1 MNYRNRIFYSLLAG
15 AILLGLL
22 TSGCGAIS
30 NPFVTKIKTGQLQG
44 VDITV
49 PMPEKNSSGVELN
62 LKFLAG
68 DLKLAPGEDENLA
81 SGKATFNA
89 EEFVPEVETVG
100 SSNSVSHGRLEI
112 KGIPSFPKDL
122 KNEWDLKIA
131 NVPLS
136 LKIWAGAYTG
146 RFELGGLSLEKLTI
160 EEQGSDVQGSFSKPN
175 NVVMSTF
182 DYTTGGSQL
191 ELKGLANA
199 NFEQMN
205 FTSGAGTYTLSFDGN
220 LQRDSNVT
228 IDTGA
233 STVNIIVPQGT
244 NATVTFEGGLS
255 SVLPDGSWVKNGDV
269 YTLSGSGPTL
279 NIVVKM
285 GVGTLNLKTM

>member
-1 MNYRNRIFYSLLAG
+1 MNYRNRIYYSLLAG
-15 AILLGLL
+15 ATFLALL
-22 TSGCGAIS
+22 TTGCGATN
-30 NPFVTKIKTGQLQG
+30 NPFVTKIKTGPSQT

-49 PMPEKNSSGVELN
+49 PMPEETSTDVELN

-68 DLKLAPGEDENLA
+68 DLKLVPGEGENLA
-81 SGKATFNA
+81 SGTATFNA
-89 EEFVPEVETVG
+89 EEFEPKVETVG
-100 SSNSVSHGRLEI
+100 SSNSVSHGGLKI

-131 NVPLS
+131 NVPMS

-160 EEQGSDVQGSFSKPN
+160 DESGSDIIGSFSKPN
-175 NVVMSTF
+175 NVVMSVF
-182 DYTTGGSQL
+182 DYSTGGSQM

-205 FTSGAGTYTLSFDGN
+205 FSSGAGTYTLSFDGN
-220 LQRDSNVT
+220 LQRDANVT

-233 STVNIIVPQGT
+233 STVNIIVPKGT
-244 NATVTFEGGLS
+244 NAKVTFVGGLS
-255 SVLPDGSWVKNGDV
+255 SVVPDSLWVKNGDV
-269 YTLSGSGPTL
+269 YTLSGNGPTL